1 MKKLFLF
8 IIAAVALASCGNNE
22 QTAQKLINEEL
33 KNKLTDFKS
42 YHPIAFGALDSLFS
56 SYKNDSV
63 YVNLARKADFYH
75 AQYVAQTGNAIL
87 AKTSKEQEAL
97 QDKVKI
103 YQDSAALY
111 KTQADIYAKS
121 FKGTYAGWK
130 MSHTFKSSSTGTVA
144 YHYYFDKRLTKVE
157 GFAKE

>member
-8 IIAAVALASCGNNE
+8 IIAVVAFASCGNND

-33 KNKLTDFKS
+33 KHTLTDFKS

-56 SYKNDSV
+56 SYKKDSV
-63 YVNLARKADFYH
+63 YVNLVRKADFYH

-87 AKTSKEQEAL
+87 SKTSKDQEAIQAEVQL
-97 QDKVKI
+97 F
-103 YQDSAALY
+103 QDSAALY

-121 FKGTYAGWK
+121 FKGTYEGWK
-130 MSHTFKSSSTGTVA
+130 MAHTFKSSSTGTVS
-144 YHYYFDKRLTKVE
+144 YYFYFDKHLSKVTGSE
-157 GFAKE
+157 KE